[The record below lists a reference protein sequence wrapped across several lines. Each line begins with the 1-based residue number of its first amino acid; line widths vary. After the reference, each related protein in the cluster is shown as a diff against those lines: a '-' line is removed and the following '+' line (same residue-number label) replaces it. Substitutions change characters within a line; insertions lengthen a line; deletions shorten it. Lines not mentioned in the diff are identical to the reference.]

1 MKTRKELNFRLW
13 IVVLHLVLTGWIPTA
28 KGADKELEQD
38 MAVPETS
45 GEDFNRKV
53 ERLERMS
60 LAELLNADVTSV
72 SKKKEQLFDA
82 AAAVY
87 VIDSDDIRRSGARSI
102 PEALRMAPGI
112 SVGQVGANTWAV
124 TSRGFAGAAGRMA
137 DKLLV
142 LFDGRPVYHNNGNG
156 VFWQVQDYVLEDID
170 RIEVVR
176 GPGGTLWGANAV
188 NGVINIITKDAAD
201 TEGGYV
207 TGGGGTEDRA
217 FASVRYAVDL
227 SDDAFA
233 RFYAKYRNRAD
244 YPFGRD
250 GSQFGQ
256 LGWRSDWHS
265 DFSHLTW
272 QGDGFLEEQ
281 RASAVIPEPAAF
293 ATNPFPFTDTLYKNL
308 GGNTILTYQRELA
321 DESDVQLRA
330 YYDFAV
336 RKELGTTYEN
346 HNFDLDFQHRF
357 PVGERH
363 DTIYGLEYRFLPM
376 RQNDNQ
382 LVTWRDP
389 EINYQLFSAF
399 VQDEIELVT
408 EKVWLTLGSKFEHN
422 DFTGF
427 EVQPNA
433 RLRWKPSEKQT
444 VWGAVSR
451 AVQVPGPTLQG
462 ARLPV
467 LAGGAPGGVF
477 FGSDLS
483 NRQFPATVL
492 ISYELGYRVQPL
504 PNLSLDVAGYY
515 SDYDKLPGG
524 TPDFTTDLLP
534 PAFVPPIVFPING
547 NSNGEGQ
554 TYGFEISSRWQ
565 AQDWWRLTANY
576 SFLESRMNAFI
587 SAGQEPEHMIS
598 LQSSFD
604 LPNYVELDVWGR
616 WVSPLYN
623 FGTVGTGNSTVPAYF
638 DLDIR
643 LGWQPSPNM
652 EWSIVGQNLISP
664 SRQEFGANRAATIR
678 IARVPRG
685 VYAQFAYKF

>member
-1 MKTRKELNFRLW
+1 MKTRKKLIYSSW
-13 IVVLHLVLTGWIPTA
+13 ITVSCLICASWAPPATAADSGSNQDTVVQQAT
-28 KGADKELEQD
+28 D
-38 MAVPETS
+38 
-45 GEDFNRKV
+45 EDFKRQV

-87 VIDSDDIRRSGARSI
+87 VIDSNDIRRSGARSI

-112 SVGQVGANTWAV
+112 SVGQVSANTWAI
-124 TSRGFAGAAGRMA
+124 TSRGFAGAAGRLA

-142 LFDGRPVYHNNGNG
+142 LVDGRPVYHNNGNG

-188 NGVINIITKDAAD
+188 NGVINIITKDSAD
-201 TEGGYV
+201 TEGGYI

-250 GSQFGQ
+250 GSHFGQ
-256 LGWRSDWHS
+256 MGWRSDWHS

-272 QGDGFLEEQ
+272 QGDGFVEEQ
-281 RASAVIPEPAAF
+281 RASAVIPDRTALAPGA
-293 ATNPFPFTDTLYKNL
+293 NKFPFTDTLYKNL
-308 GGNTILTYQRELA
+308 GGNTVLTYQRELA

-357 PVGERH
+357 PIGERH

-376 RQNDNQ
+376 RQNDNA
-382 LVTWRDP
+382 LVQWRDP
-389 EINYQLFSAF
+389 QLNYQLFSAF

-408 EKVWLTLGSKFEHN
+408 ERVWLTLGSKFEHN

-433 RLRWKPSEKQT
+433 RMRWKPGAKQT

-462 ARLPV
+462 ARLPA
-467 LAGGAPGGVF
+467 LAIETGFPGAFVGSAPGF
-477 FGSDLS
+477 
-483 NRQFPATVL
+483 RTFPATVL
-492 ISYELGYRVQPL
+492 IAYELGYRVQPTL
-504 PNLSLDVAGYY
+504 DLSLDIAAFYN
-515 SDYDKLPGG
+515 DYDKLPAGVV
-524 TPDFTTDLLP
+524 DFTTDIDP
-534 PAFVPPIVFPING
+534 GPAFVAPVFG
-547 NSNGEGQ
+547 NSSGEGQ
-554 TYGFEISSRWQ
+554 TYGFEVSSRWQ

-587 SAGQEPEHMIS
+587 SAGQEPEHMVS

-616 WVSPLYN
+616 WVSQLYN
-623 FGTVGTGNSTVPAYF
+623 FGTVGTGSTTVPGYF

-643 LGWQPSPNM
+643 LGWQPQPNM
-652 EWSIVGQNLISP
+652 EWSIVGQNLISAH
-664 SRQEFGANRAATIR
+664 RQEFGANRAATIR
-678 IARVPRG
+678 VARVPRG